1 MVKTTQLEDYK
12 DLKKSKVIV
21 VELEVI
27 LKVLRLTI
35 RGLKSF
41 NYYEPVKQLLPHL
54 RDCKTILEI
63 HLNHQKNKVEKGI
76 ENG

>member
-1 MVKTTQLEDYK
+1 MSKTTLLQDYK

-27 LKVLRLTI
+27 LRILKLTI
-35 RGLKSF
+35 RGLRAF

-76 ENG
+76 EDG